1 MKTYLAINLTNK
13 KFQVG
18 SSIQPEV
25 RIKQHLNSKEEI
37 PFYRSLRRDPGNF
50 YWVVGMDDELG
61 ENDRSDEQFYLDFY
75 HGSPW
80 CYNINQFANR
90 GPDRT
95 GKKQPEGWGEAHG
108 DKLRGRKRPDQSER
122 MKNNPPSRIPGVGDK
137 ISMAMRGRPV
147 PQEVRD
153 RISET
158 LTGTSWGT
166 HTDEHKERMS
176 ELHSG
181 ENNPAYGKK
190 HWINQARE
198 RKFQVESP
206 GPEWQNGRIW
216 KG

>member
-37 PFYRSLRRDPGNF
+37 PFYRSLRRDPNNF

-75 HGSPW
+75 HGSIW
-80 CYNINQFANR
+80 CYNINQFATR

-95 GKKQPEGWGEAHG
+95 GKKQPEGWGEEHAK
-108 DKLRGRKRPDQSER
+108 KLRGRPNPGASAANKGRVKGEEER
-122 MKNNPPSRIPGVGDK
+122 RK
-137 ISMAMRGRPV
+137 IGEGNRGKVRT
-147 PQEVRD
+147 QEVKD
-153 RISET
+153 RISAT

-166 HTDEHKERMS
+166 HTDEHKEHMS
-176 ELHSG
+176 NLHSG

-190 HWINQARE
+190 HWINQLGE
-198 RKFQVESP
+198 RKFQAESP
-206 GPEWQNGRIW
+206 GPEWQNGKTW

>member
-80 CYNINQFANR
+80 CYNINQFASR

-95 GKKQPEGWGEAHG
+95 GKKQPEGWGEEHAK
-108 DKLRGRKRPDQSER
+108 KLRGRPNPGASAANKGRVKTEEER
-122 MKNNPPSRIPGVGDK
+122 RK
-137 ISMAMRGRPV
+137 IGEGNRGKVRT
-147 PQEVRD
+147 QEVKD

-190 HWINQARE
+190 HWINQAGE

-206 GPEWQNGRIW
+206 GPEWQNGRTW